1 MKLLEEAFTKGGG
14 GHVRLIP
21 DTPEDMWHVYNLI
34 RVDDHVDAVTFRK
47 VTRGGDGDGIG
58 GGSAESER
66 VKVRLR
72 LKVEDVSYDGEGEAC
87 RVKGRNT
94 TETEH
99 VKLGAY
105 HTLDL
110 DVNRPVKIEKDEWDG
125 LDIDR
130 LRELADP
137 AASADVCVLLITEG
151 LANLALVG
159 GSMTVFKAKVEKAM
173 PRKSGAA
180 AMGYGKAL
188 GTFHKNVMAAL
199 ESKVNFEKV
208 KCVVVA
214 GPGFAKD
221 SFMKYVDLEAARQD
235 KRLII
240 ENRSKFLECHASTA
254 FKGALREVLESPE
267 VSRRIADTK
276 AAKEVAALDA
286 FFETLA
292 DRPDRALYGPAHVLA
307 AHDMLAID
315 KLLITDGLFRTSD
328 TRQRRRLAAL
338 VDEVRNGGGEAY
350 IFSAAHASG
359 EQLGELTGVAAMLRF
374 PLPDLVDAELPPVQF

>member
-34 RVDDHVDAVTFRK
+34 RIDDHVDAVTFRK
-47 VTRGGDGDGIG
+47 VTRGGDGDGMTG

-137 AASADVCVLLITEG
+137 AASAGEYILLIW
-151 LANLALVG
+151 
-159 GSMTVFKAKVEKAM
+159 
-173 PRKSGAA
+173 
-180 AMGYGKAL
+180 YG
-188 GTFHKNVMAAL
+188 
-199 ESKVNFEKV
+199 
-208 KCVVVA
+208 
-214 GPGFAKD
+214 
-221 SFMKYVDLEAARQD
+221 
-235 KRLII
+235 
-240 ENRSKFLECHASTA
+240 
-254 FKGALREVLESPE
+254 
-267 VSRRIADTK
+267 
-276 AAKEVAALDA
+276 
-286 FFETLA
+286 
-292 DRPDRALYGPAHVLA
+292 
-307 AHDMLAID
+307 
-315 KLLITDGLFRTSD
+315 
-328 TRQRRRLAAL
+328 
-338 VDEVRNGGGEAY
+338 
-350 IFSAAHASG
+350 
-359 EQLGELTGVAAMLRF
+359 
-374 PLPDLVDAELPPVQF
+374 QFN

>member
-34 RVDDHVDAVTFRK
+34 RIDDHVDAVTFRK

-110 DVNRPVKIEKDEWDG
+110 DVNRPVKIEKDEWDA

-137 AASADVCVLLITEG
+137 AASAGEFFLTFVWAIKMTSCFFLFADVCVLLITEG

-159 GSMTVFKAKVEKAM
+159 GSVTVFKAKVEKAM

-199 ESKVNFEKV
+199 ESKVDFEKV
-208 KCVVVA
+208 S
-214 GPGFAKD
+214 
-221 SFMKYVDLEAARQD
+221 SF
-235 KRLII
+235 
-240 ENRSKFLECHASTA
+240 FL
-254 FKGALREVLESPE
+254 
-267 VSRRIADTK
+267 
-276 AAKEVAALDA
+276 
-286 FFETLA
+286 
-292 DRPDRALYGPAHVLA
+292 
-307 AHDMLAID
+307 
-315 KLLITDGLFRTSD
+315 
-328 TRQRRRLAAL
+328 
-338 VDEVRNGGGEAY
+338 
-350 IFSAAHASG
+350 
-359 EQLGELTGVAAMLRF
+359 F
-374 PLPDLVDAELPPVQF
+374 P

>member
-34 RVDDHVDAVTFRK
+34 RIDDHVDAVTFRK
-47 VTRGGDGDGIG
+47 VTRGGDGDGMTG

-137 AASADVCVLLITEG
+137 AASAGEFFLTFVWAIKLTSCFFLFADVCVLLITEG

-159 GSMTVFKAKVEKAM
+159 GSVTVFKAKVEKAM

-199 ESKVNFEKV
+199 ESKVDFEKV
-208 KCVVVA
+208 S
-214 GPGFAKD
+214 
-221 SFMKYVDLEAARQD
+221 SF
-235 KRLII
+235 
-240 ENRSKFLECHASTA
+240 FL
-254 FKGALREVLESPE
+254 
-267 VSRRIADTK
+267 
-276 AAKEVAALDA
+276 
-286 FFETLA
+286 
-292 DRPDRALYGPAHVLA
+292 
-307 AHDMLAID
+307 
-315 KLLITDGLFRTSD
+315 
-328 TRQRRRLAAL
+328 
-338 VDEVRNGGGEAY
+338 
-350 IFSAAHASG
+350 
-359 EQLGELTGVAAMLRF
+359 F
-374 PLPDLVDAELPPVQF
+374 P

>member
-14 GHVRLIP
+14 GHVRLVP

-34 RVDDHVDAVTFRK
+34 RIDDHVDAVTFRK

-58 GGSAESER
+58 GGAAESER

-137 AASADVCVLLITEG
+137 AASAGEFIFNIICMGNYYDVVLLLFCRCVRVVNHRGTRQPGARGRERHGVQGQGGEG
-151 LANLALVG
+151 HAAQVG
-159 GSMTVFKAKVEKAM
+159 
-173 PRKSGAA
+173 
-180 AMGYGKAL
+180 
-188 GTFHKNVMAAL
+188 
-199 ESKVNFEKV
+199 
-208 KCVVVA
+208 
-214 GPGFAKD
+214 
-221 SFMKYVDLEAARQD
+221 
-235 KRLII
+235 
-240 ENRSKFLECHASTA
+240 
-254 FKGALREVLESPE
+254 
-267 VSRRIADTK
+267 RR
-276 AAKEVAALDA
+276 
-286 FFETLA
+286 
-292 DRPDRALYGPAHVLA
+292 G
-307 AHDMLAID
+307 
-315 KLLITDGLFRTSD
+315 DGLRKGVGHLPQE
-328 TRQRRRLAAL
+328 RHGR
-338 VDEVRNGGGEAY
+338 VGE
-350 IFSAAHASG
+350 
-359 EQLGELTGVAAMLRF
+359 
-374 PLPDLVDAELPPVQF
+374 